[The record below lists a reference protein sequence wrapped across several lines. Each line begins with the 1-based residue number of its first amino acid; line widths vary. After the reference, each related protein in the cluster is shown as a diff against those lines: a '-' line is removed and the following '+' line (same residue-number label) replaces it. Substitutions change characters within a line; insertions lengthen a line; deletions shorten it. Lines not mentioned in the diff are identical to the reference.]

1 MAVTDRLMRW
11 AERVQE
17 LPLKHLPPDEHVIIN
32 ERQHPAVLILKAVR
46 TGSGL
51 GMMISRPTL
60 GLVLI
65 FGGAIL
71 ADTIRDPSYFRRRTV
86 LLMTLAL
93 SITVFLLGHG

>member
-32 ERQHPAVLILKAVR
+32 ERQHPAVLIMKAVR

-51 GMMISRPTL
+51 GMWVSAEITNASPNARP
-60 GLVLI
+60 
-65 FGGAIL
+65 
-71 ADTIRDPSYFRRRTV
+71 RCRRTGS
-86 LLMTLAL
+86 A
-93 SITVFLLGHG
+93 S